1 MTGIDTARRDAT
13 LARLAASRAE
23 IRRVLEPPPPRVSPG
38 DVPDSGDLGFAAFPR
53 SRTMKMLLSARGAGT
68 LGAVACGL
76 FVARP
81 QLALRLLRMLPAGA
95 IGRMLL
101 VKAISALRSNPAS
114 QANSGSQANSAS
126 QAKRE

>member
-1 MTGIDTARRDAT
+1 MTGIDTARDET

-23 IRRVLEPPPPRVSPG
+23 IRQILDPPPRISTDEGADGGAPG
-38 DVPDSGDLGFAAFPR
+38 TGAFPR
-53 SRTMKMLLSARGAGT
+53 SRTMKMLLSGRGVGT
-68 LGAVACGL
+68 VGAVVCGL

-81 QLALRLLRMLPAGA
+81 QLAFRLLRMLPAGA

-114 QANSGSQANSAS
+114 QS
-126 QAKRE
+126 KRE

>member
-23 IRRVLEPPPPRVSPG
+23 IRRVLEPPPRVSPG
-38 DVPDSGDLGFAAFPR
+38 DGPDSGDLGFGAFPR

-68 LGAVACGL
+68 VGAVACGL

-101 VKAISALRSNPAS
+101 VKAISALRSN
-114 QANSGSQANSAS
+114 SAS
-126 QAKRE
+126 QPTSASQSKRE

>member
-1 MTGIDTARRDAT
+1 MTGIDTARDET

-23 IRRVLEPPPPRVSPG
+23 IRQILDPPPRISTGEGADGGAPG
-38 DVPDSGDLGFAAFPR
+38 TGAFPR

-68 LGAVACGL
+68 VGAVACGL

-101 VKAISALRSNPAS
+101 VKAVSALRSNPAS
-114 QANSGSQANSAS
+114 QT
-126 QAKRE
+126 KRE

>member
-1 MTGIDTARRDAT
+1 MTDIDTARRDAT

-23 IRRVLEPPPPRVSPG
+23 IRRVLEPPPRVSPG
-38 DVPDSGDLGFAAFPR
+38 DGPDSGDLGFGAFPR

-68 LGAVACGL
+68 FGAVACGL

-101 VKAISALRSNPAS
+101 VKAISALRSN
-114 QANSGSQANSAS
+114 
-126 QAKRE
+126 RE

>member
-23 IRRVLEPPPPRVSPG
+23 IRRVLERPPRVSPG
-38 DVPDSGDLGFAAFPR
+38 GGPDGGPDGGDVGFGAFPR

-68 LGAVACGL
+68 VGAVACGL

-101 VKAISALRSNPAS
+101 VKAIAALRSNPAS
-114 QANSGSQANSAS
+114 QT
-126 QAKRE
+126 KRE